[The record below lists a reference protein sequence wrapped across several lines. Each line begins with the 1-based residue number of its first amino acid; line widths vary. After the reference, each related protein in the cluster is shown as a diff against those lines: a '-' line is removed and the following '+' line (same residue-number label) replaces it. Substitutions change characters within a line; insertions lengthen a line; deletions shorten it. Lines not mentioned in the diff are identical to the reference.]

1 MAITYKGSNKSLSHL
16 YVYDSSA
23 ATYSANLAGTAAHDL
38 FPDDATVD
46 DIIYFGATEKFSDL
60 YFNIGTSLVADAI
73 TIVWEYWNAYAGSWQ
88 TLTVTD
94 NTNSFQTA
102 GANTVLF
109 GVPVRWGMGYGSND
123 PKPNNI
129 TSKFW
134 VRARITAVT
143 NLTEGGANQTTA
155 IYGKLAKLVVTGTY
169 ADLMPSLYS
178 ADVAGGWNVV
188 LRQIMFDNFGYYYG
202 LLVPVDIGD
211 GSTATTVTLKND
223 VVELMDG
230 AVIGDMANSNMT
242 INDCFFIVHSCCG
255 TPLYALKNNFGTVT
269 RIGWMNHNNDYPG
282 NGGSSP
288 YNNSLFS
295 MSATIQGRAQ
305 RWGTGYSPAYW
316 SGTGAT
322 NRDLA
327 LNLSQGWGYGA
338 SLGGTTDN
346 VVTNVGFVPVGS
358 NRYIAHN
365 LKTYSTGHIVGTN
378 GSFATHIILD
388 NVIAPNSDVTNPAK
402 FNAYSCANNNFYI
415 VYSFNVKVIDKQ
427 GNPIIGATVTI
438 QNSQNT
444 QNYGFN
450 YTTGADNS
458 GPFTTDE
465 NGLTQTTLLIWYKH
479 YNSTRT
485 GNWKDCD
492 TAVDYSPHTIT
503 ISKPGYQTKTLKLTI
518 DRKREEVEVL
528 EKEVPIFIGKGKV
541 LVNVD
546 PKNSQ
551 NNILV

>member
-223 VVELMDG
+223 VVELMDQ
-230 AVIGDMANSNMT
+230 AAIKDTANSNLT
-242 INDCFFIVHSCCG
+242 VQDSFFIVHAASFTPVSEYLQVLYG
-255 TPLYALKNNFGTVT
+255 TIQ
-269 RIGWMNHNNDYPG
+269 RIGWLDHHNDFPAY
-282 NGGSSP
+282 GGCAIKTA
-288 YNNSLFS
+288 NSFTDSLVIS
-295 MSATIQGRAQ
+295 GRQQ
-305 RWGTGYSPAYW
+305 RWEGNSPGVHTTG
-316 SGTGAT
+316 GQNKNLLLTVGADGRNT
-322 NRDLA
+322 
-327 LNLSQGWGYGA
+327 Y
-338 SLGGTTDN
+338 LGGTVDN
-346 VVTNVGFVPVGS
+346 VIINAALGFPLGTG
-358 NRYIAHN
+358 RIIAHN
-365 LKTYSTGHIVGTN
+365 VYTYSTGNLLAFMDGAN
-378 GSFATHIILD
+378 YTHIIFD
-388 NVIAPNSDVTNPAK
+388 NLQAPYSDVSNPAK
-402 FNAYSCANNNFYI
+402 YLTYSALNNDIYVAYAF
-415 VYSFNVKVIDKQ
+415 KLTVIDSN
-427 GNPIIGATVTI
+427 GNPIQGVTVTI
-438 QNSQNT
+438 QNEQNT

-458 GPFTTDE
+458 GPLTTDA
-465 NGLTQTTLLIWYKH
+465 NGEISQIVLIHYKH

-485 GNWKDCD
+485 GYWKLCD
-492 TAVDYSPHTIT
+492 TTVDYGKSTIT
-503 ISKPGYQTKTLKLTI
+503 ISKPGYQTKTLKLTM
-518 DRKREEVEVL
+518 DRKREEIEVL
-528 EKEVPIFIGKGKV
+528 EKV
-541 LVNVD
+541 LDMNLS
-546 PKNSQ
+546 KHAYLANQ
-551 NNILV
+551 